1 MGRETEDSYKR
12 EASMQGFKVKVSK
25 ICRGSEWGSAIG
37 KKMRLCE
44 RERKRELGSAGTTEK
59 EERGR

>member
-1 MGRETEDSYKR
+1 
-12 EASMQGFKVKVSK
+12 MQGFKVKVSK